1 MQLSSQTL
9 FSTNMPLEKDQ
20 SPTDYCPKARNAK
33 NINSATFYNAFYSKR
48 EWYRKSTCWVYMHF
62 KYQKAMILLIGI
74 LLLFS

>member
-33 NINSATFYNAFYSKR
+33 NINTATLIRRFIQSVNGIEKVLAGFICILSTRKPSFY
-48 EWYRKSTCWVYMHF
+48 
-62 KYQKAMILLIGI
+62 
-74 LLLFS
+74 